1 METIII
7 VIIVTVLIILERIFS
22 RLEKVKKEKEAE
34 EQRQKAIQKEKEAE
48 EQRQKAILRARQ
60 RPDLFKFDTSVG
72 IEEIKKHEK
81 ARNPVAWAEAIQ
93 KRYGNAEAALHDA
106 TIVVNDDIDKIS
118 VYRKQLHQDVVQEYE
133 RIIRPFKYD
142 LSLSVDKIPH
152 PKGLVSANNFS
163 FPQDMQ
169 PQTIQKN
176 LNSKIRNISSD
187 TSISINDYISGR
199 GGFSNLNKGDV
210 VVIGIQVVIAFIR
223 QEKLRSEQLKEVQKL
238 QADVD
243 TICEQISGAIKVL
256 GEASDEIKYLH
267 KKHEDTASFMMQYY
281 ETVKTL
287 TDQNKSLQ
295 DLSQYELRSVEAL
308 YVAGKQ
314 LKRLMQI
321 NVMKC
326 NHG

>member
-1 METIII
+1 MEILII
-7 VIIVTVLIILERIFS
+7 VIIVTVLIILERFFS
-22 RLEKVKKEKEAE
+22 RLEKVKKEKEAK
-34 EQRQKAIQKEKEAE
+34 EQRRKAI
-48 EQRQKAILRARQ
+48 IRARQ
-60 RPDLFKFDTSVG
+60 RPDLFKFDPSVG

-106 TIVVNDDIDKIS
+106 TIVVNDDIDKLAA
-118 VYRKQLHQDVVQEYE
+118 YRKQLHQDIVQKYE
-133 RIIRPFKYD
+133 RVIRPFKD
-142 LSLSVDKIPH
+142 ELSLSADKIPH

-169 PQTIQKN
+169 PQAIQKK

-187 TSISINDYISGR
+187 ISISINNYISGR
-199 GGFSNLNKGDV
+199 GGFSNLNKGDA
-210 VVIGIQVVIAFIR
+210 VVIGIQFVIAFIR
-223 QEKLRSEQLKEVQKL
+223 QEKIRSEQLQEVQKL

-267 KKHEDTASFMMQYY
+267 KQHEDTASFMMQYY

-287 TDQNKSLQ
+287 TNQNKSLQ
-295 DLSQYELRSVEAL
+295 DLSQYDLRSVEAL

-321 NVMKC
+321 NVMKS
-326 NHG
+326 NNG